1 MASDECATPEG
12 AARHLGDVDGVVVP
26 GGFGIRGVEG
36 KLGALK
42 LRPREPACRPWG
54 CAWACSAW

>member
-1 MASDECATPEG
+1 VRHPEG
-12 AARHLGDVDGVVVP
+12 AARHLGRRGRRRVP

-36 KLGALK
+36 KLGALTYA
-42 LRPREPACRPWG
+42 RENQIPTLG